1 MAKHSDKKSDLRQAL
16 DLHLRK
22 VPADAPLRTLLA
34 SPEIEDKLREFDA
47 ADATAI
53 KEQRSY
59 RRLGRF
65 ALRAMMV
72 GALIGALALL
82 PLDKWI
88 IGLPRRAIEVV
99 QALALVATFIAVMWS
114 GWRQSVGQWMRSRAE
129 AERLRADVFRAL
141 MQQAAADANRLLS
154 PALAC
159 FKDAH
164 LDWQLGY
171 YRKRGREHRRAAGN
185 ATPYKIVA
193 YLLTGISVVLGIIGL
208 VNFAAELGFS
218 LPHAASWIRS
228 LAVPN
233 SGRWQL
239 GLGAMASSIL
249 AFASARSFMD
259 QDDRNASCYELAAK
273 ELERLG
279 GDDLPRAEAAAR
291 EGRAGEV
298 LAFCERVQAV
308 LSAEHL
314 AWIFSRPRE
323 ALVVAPSAAT

>member
-1 MAKHSDKKSDLRQAL
+1 MAEHREIRSDLRQAL
-16 DLHLRK
+16 DLHLGK
-22 VPADAPLRTLLA
+22 LPADAPLRALLTL
-34 SPEIEDKLREFDA
+34 PEIEHKLSEFDA
-47 ADATAI
+47 ADAIAI
-53 KEQRSY
+53 EEQRSY

-82 PLDKWI
+82 PLDRWI
-88 IGLPRRAIEVV
+88 DGWLRRAIELV
-99 QALALVATFIAVMWS
+99 QALALIVTFVAVMWS
-114 GWRQSVGQWMRSRAE
+114 GWRQSVGQWMHSRAQ
-129 AERLRADVFRAL
+129 AEKLRADVFRAIV
-141 MQQAAADANRLLS
+141 QRGASDAKALLA

-171 YRKRGREHRRAAGN
+171 YRKSGREHRRAAGN

-193 YLLTGISVVLGIIGL
+193 YLLTGVSVVLGVIGL
-208 VNFAAELGFS
+208 VNFAAELGFP
-218 LPHAASWIRS
+218 LPRAASWFRS
-228 LAVPN
+228 LAVPEA
-233 SGRWQL
+233 GRWQL

-279 GDDLPRAEAAAR
+279 ANDLPRAEAAAR

-298 LAFCERVQAV
+298 TAFCESVQTV

-323 ALVVAPSAAT
+323 ALVVAPT